1 MQKKIG
7 AINIE
12 SGSLVIS
19 TPEGIDAYHEDLMEG
34 TNQPYE
40 NYPNGYALVINT
52 SNDGT
57 HPIYAS
63 YSDDGE
69 LLSLT
74 SQLNETQE
82 LISSTYDPDDKY
94 KYPCTLW
101 RENLEIGQ
109 VRNLITDLKQ
119 YCSESIERSAKTSFA
134 LLDKP
139 QSLDSITKKQ
149 FDALIKQE
157 NENNADYKFYVRHTP
172 LKMFDITIWR
182 LKSDVD
188 KNRFGL

>member
-19 TPEGIDAYHEDLMEG
+19 TPEGIEKYYEDLIEN
-34 TNQPYE
+34 TSQPYDQ
-40 NYPNGYALVINT
+40 YPDGYALVINT

-74 SQLNETQE
+74 IQLNETQE
-82 LISSTYDPDDKY
+82 LVPSTYDPDDKH
-94 KYPCTLW
+94 KYPYPLW
-101 RENLEIGQ
+101 LENLEI
-109 VRNLITDLKQ
+109 D
-119 YCSESIERSAKTSFA
+119 
-134 LLDKP
+134 
-139 QSLDSITKKQ
+139 Q
-149 FDALIKQE
+149 FGK
-157 NENNADYKFYVRHTP
+157 
-172 LKMFDITIWR
+172 
-182 LKSDVD
+182 
-188 KNRFGL
+188 